1 MSEVGSTTRSADPDN
16 AERRGAQRVLLLGSL
31 GMFVVALDTTIV
43 NIAFTTIA
51 GSLHTSTGRL
61 AWVLNAYSLV
71 FAALLIPAGW
81 VADRYGRKRV
91 FLTGLVGFAVMSAL
105 CAAAPN
111 VGVLIAGR
119 GLQAVF
125 AALVVPS
132 SLALILQEFP
142 PAKRPM
148 AVGTWGSMGAV
159 AAALAPTTGALL
171 TEYASWRWIF
181 LINVPIAAGMAV
193 FGARVLRETRAPAAS
208 RSRVPDPVGTVLV
221 AAIPA
226 LLSLALL
233 QGPYWGWSDP
243 RVIGGFVLGF
253 VLLPVFLWRSAA
265 TANPVMD
272 LALFKERRFLL
283 VNVGTLLFATA
294 FFGLLLS
301 GVVFLQTEWH
311 YSALRSALAT
321 APGPLVVIL
330 LARPAGRLAGRL
342 GHRRVLFAGAVA
354 WCVGSGLFAV
364 QAGGYAHWA
373 ADWLPGTV
381 FIGIGAALTLPIQ
394 PGAAARSLPPP
405 RFAVGSA
412 INASFRQLGAVLGVS
427 IFVAVQ
433 SSAGPAAYVD
443 AFHHVWWAFAA
454 LGLAAGLVVCL

>member
-1 MSEVGSTTRSADPDN
+1 MSEVGSTTRSADPDS
-16 AERRGAQRVLLLGSL
+16 AERGGARRALLLGSL

-51 GSLHTSTGRL
+51 GSLHASTGRL

-91 FLTGLVGFAVMSAL
+91 FLAGLMGFAAMSAL
-105 CAAAPN
+105 CAAAPD

-142 PAKRPM
+142 PAQRPM

-159 AAALAPTTGALL
+159 AAALAPTAGALL

-181 LINVPIAAGMAV
+181 LINVPIAGGMAF
-193 FGARVLRETRAPAAS
+193 FGSRVLRETRAPATS
-208 RSRVPDPVGTVLV
+208 RFPDPVGTALV

-226 LLSLALL
+226 LLSLSLL

-253 VLLPVFLWRSAA
+253 VLLPVFLWRCSTA
-265 TANPVMD
+265 ANPVMD
-272 LALFKERRFLL
+272 LALFKERQFLL
-283 VNVGTLLFATA
+283 VNAGTLLFATA

-301 GVVFLQTEWH
+301 GVVFLQTDWH

-321 APGPLVVIL
+321 VPGPLVVIL
-330 LARPAGRLAGRL
+330 LARPAGRLAIRL
-342 GHRRVLFAGAVA
+342 GHRRVLLGGAIA
-354 WCVGSGLFAV
+354 WCLGSGLLAV
-364 QAGGYAHWA
+364 QAGGSARWA

-381 FIGIGAALTLPIQ
+381 LIGIGAALTLPIQ
-394 PGAAARSLPPP
+394 PGAAARSLPP
-405 RFAVGSA
+405 RQFAVGSA